1 MDGRSVEEPQEQK
14 KHTLASTDHCKM
26 DYEQAVLSVLEKDGS
41 IPDTWDLATQLNI
54 DHQILVGVVKSLLV
68 DRYISEEPLSTTYWA
83 LTAEGEQ
90 VAQQG
95 SPEIQ
100 VLNAV
105 PTEGIS
111 LAELQTALG
120 EVAKIGMGVCMKNKW
135 IKKDGDKVLRS
146 VESVQDETAGILKAV
161 LAGDA
166 ATVAQNEGELKNL
179 MKRKLVK
186 QVTRKSSKITKG
198 AEFKPV
204 RVRKVLC
211 FDKSNLG
218 NKAEVREPSSSH
230 HHIFLLPSCSD

>member
-1 MDGRSVEEPQEQK
+1 
-14 KHTLASTDHCKM
+14 M
-26 DYEQAVLSVLEKDGS
+26 DYEQVVLSAIDADGL
-41 IPDTWDLATQLNI
+41 IADTWDLAIKLNI

-68 DRYISEEPLSTTYWA
+68 DRYVVEEPLSTTYWT

-90 VAQQG
+90 VVAQG

-105 PTEGIS
+105 PTDGIS
-111 LAELQTALG
+111 LSELQTALG

-135 IKKDGDKVLRS
+135 IKKDGDKVVRLAENVKDDTATALR
-146 VESVQDETAGILKAV
+146 AV
-161 LAGDA
+161 ANDDA
-166 ATVAQNEGELKNL
+166 VTIAQNEAELKNL

-186 QVTRKSSKITKG
+186 QVTRKSSRITKG
-198 AEFKPV
+198 PEFRPV

-218 NKAEVREPSSSH
+218 NKAEVSSTYN
-230 HHIFLLPSCSD
+230 LLQYHLY

>member
-1 MDGRSVEEPQEQK
+1 
-14 KHTLASTDHCKM
+14 M
-26 DYEQAVLSVLEKDGS
+26 DYEQAVLTAIAKDGL
-41 IPDTWDLATQLNI
+41 IADTWELATQLNV

-68 DRYISEEPLSTTYWA
+68 DKYITEEPLSTTYWA

-90 VAQQG
+90 VAQKG

-105 PTEGIS
+105 PSEGIS
-111 LAELQTALG
+111 LTELQTALG

-135 IKKDGDKVLRS
+135 IKKDGDQVVRLADS
-146 VESVQDETAGILKAV
+146 SIQDETAKV
-161 LAGDA
+161 LNVVLSGDA
-166 ATVAQNEGELKNL
+166 AENAKNDAELKNL

-186 QVTRKSSKITKG
+186 QVTRKSAKITRG
-198 AEFKPV
+198 EEYKPV

-218 NKAEVREPSSSH
+218 NKAEVRIVACNFFLSLVMQQKQCTYLLVL
-230 HHIFLLPSCSD
+230 FLLRYEVDGAWNALE

>member
-1 MDGRSVEEPQEQK
+1 
-14 KHTLASTDHCKM
+14 M
-26 DYEQAVLSVLEKDGS
+26 DYEQLVLTAIEKDGA
-41 IPDTWDLATQLNI
+41 IADTWELAAQLNI

-68 DRYISEEPLSTTYWA
+68 DKYIVEEPLSTTYWA

-95 SPEIQ
+95 SPEFQ
-100 VLNAV
+100 VLTGV

-111 LAELQTALG
+111 LSELQVALG

-135 IKKDGDKVLRS
+135 IKKEGDQVIRLAGSDVQDDSANVLRF
-146 VESVQDETAGILKAV
+146 V
-161 LAGDA
+161 LSGDA
-166 ATVAQNEGELKNL
+166 TGISKNEAELKNL

-186 QVTRKSSKITKG
+186 QVTRKSSKITRG
-198 AEFKPV
+198 DEFKPV

-218 NKAEVREPSSSH
+218 NKAEVPFSH
-230 HHIFLLPSCSD
+230 NVRIIVRVCEDWLSLEVFRLRIF

>member
-1 MDGRSVEEPQEQK
+1 
-14 KHTLASTDHCKM
+14 M
-26 DYEQAVLSVLEKDGS
+26 DYEQVVLSAIDADGL
-41 IPDTWDLATQLNI
+41 IADTWDLAIKLNI

-68 DRYISEEPLSTTYWA
+68 DRYVVEEPLSTTYWT

-90 VAQQG
+90 VVAQG

-105 PTEGIS
+105 PTDGIS
-111 LAELQTALG
+111 LSELQTALG

-135 IKKDGDKVLRS
+135 IKKDGDKVVRLAENVKDDTATALR
-146 VESVQDETAGILKAV
+146 AV
-161 LAGDA
+161 ANDDA
-166 ATVAQNEGELKNL
+166 VTIAQNEAELKNL

-186 QVTRKSSKITKG
+186 QVTRKSSRITKG
-198 AEFKPV
+198 PEFRPV

-218 NKAEVREPSSSH
+218 NKAEVSSTYT
-230 HHIFLLPSCSD
+230 LLQYHLY

>member
-1 MDGRSVEEPQEQK
+1 
-14 KHTLASTDHCKM
+14 M
-26 DYEQAVLSVLEKDGS
+26 DYEQVLLSALDKDGL
-41 IPDTWDLATQLNI
+41 IADTWEMAALLNI

-68 DRYISEEPLSTTYWA
+68 DKYIVEEPLSTTYWA
-83 LTAEGEQ
+83 LTPEGEQ

-111 LAELQTALG
+111 LAELQTVLG

-135 IKKDGDKVLRS
+135 IKKDGDRVVR
-146 VESVQDETAGILKAV
+146 VAEGVQDDTASILRAV
-161 LAGDA
+161 LTSDA
-166 ATVAQNEGELKNL
+166 AAIAQNDSELKNL

-186 QVTRKSSKITKG
+186 QVTRKSAKITKG
-198 AEFKPV
+198 AEFKAV

-218 NKAEVREPSSSH
+218 NKAEVSLRYIQNKVFFQL
-230 HHIFLLPSCSD
+230 IFITHASCFTLLYMH